1 MELLNTL
8 YNLMSLVFV
17 LGTMASMGLSLTM
30 QQITGPLRN
39 ARFVIVALLANFLV
53 PPILAFLLIQ
63 LFSLDES
70 LAVGLLL
77 VSLAAGAPALPKTAV
92 FAKIDAAAATGL
104 MVLLVVVTILVLP
117 IALPLLL
124 TGISVIFWDIA
135 SGLIILILVPLALSL
150 FVRARYPEAA
160 ASALPHFA
168 QASNLS
174 LLFLM
179 VLMIVLNF
187 SDVVGLLGSGGLLA
201 SLVLVVL
208 TTAGGYLLGKLGK
221 GGAWL
226 QGLGA
231 GQRNIAAA
239 MVVATMNFGN
249 DEIVMVVVY
258 SLIGMVVIIP
268 LALELGKRAGAAEA
282 KTQAGV
288 AIAEP

>member
-1 MELLNTL
+1 
-8 YNLMSLVFV
+8 V
-17 LGTMASMGLSLTM
+17 
-30 QQITGPLRN
+30 
-39 ARFVIVALLANFLV
+39 
-53 PPILAFLLIQ
+53 
-63 LFSLDES
+63 
-70 LAVGLLL
+70 
-77 VSLAAGAPALPKTAV
+77 
-92 FAKIDAAAATGL
+92 
-104 MVLLVVVTILVLP
+104 
-117 IALPLLL
+117 
-124 TGISVIFWDIA
+124 
-135 SGLIILILVPLALSL
+135 SL

-201 SLVLVVL
+201 SLILVAL
-208 TTAGGYLLGKLGK
+208 TTAGGYLLGRLGK
-221 GGAWL
+221 AGDWL

-258 SLIGMVVIIP
+258 SLIGMVVIVP
-268 LALELGKRAGAAEA
+268 LALELGKRAAATAPADDAETA
-282 KTQAGV
+282 V
-288 AIAEP
+288 AH